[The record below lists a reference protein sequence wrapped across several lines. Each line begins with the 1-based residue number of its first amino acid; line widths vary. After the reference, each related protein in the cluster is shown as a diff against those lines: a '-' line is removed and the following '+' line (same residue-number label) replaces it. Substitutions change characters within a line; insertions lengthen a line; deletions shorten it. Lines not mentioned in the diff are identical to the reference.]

1 MLHAPVICH
10 RLFFMLRP
18 PIELARRI
26 TDAARWFEGGGFEG
40 GGFEGVRGRLAPE
53 RLHVTIDI
61 LDDFADTGAM
71 PTRQLLEIGAEV
83 AAAPFAVTFDRVVA
97 SGHSIALRP
106 STQIPGLDALRAALL
121 KAQTA
126 RGIAE
131 RDGYRFS
138 AHMTLGY
145 RKGAPFT
152 ERIAPVGWEVDA
164 FELVHSHVGAT
175 RHDVLGRWA
184 LQGAE
189 EAQLAL
195 F

>member
-1 MLHAPVICH
+1 MLHAPVLCH

-18 PIELARRI
+18 PIVLARQI
-26 TDAARWFEGGGFEG
+26 TSAAHWFEGGKGM
-40 GGFEGVRGRLAPE
+40 LAPE

-61 LDDFADTGAM
+61 LDDFADAGAM
-71 PTRQLLEIGAEV
+71 PTQQLREIGAEI
-83 AAAPFAVTFDRVVA
+83 AAAPFAITFDRVVA
-97 SGHSIALRP
+97 STHSIALRP
-106 STQIPGLDALRAALL
+106 SAKVAGLDALRAALG
-121 KAQTA
+121 KARAA

-145 RKGAPFT
+145 RKGASMNQ
-152 ERIAPVGWEVDA
+152 RIAPLGWEVDA

-189 EAQLAL
+189 ETQLAL